1 MPTGTVSGGSNGS
14 RTFPVREE
22 SRTEPR
28 DASGDAEQNART
40 GDPGARTDEPSA
52 RTAEL
57 SARTDGHGDVPSLR
71 REVTRLRRENEEL
84 RRTLRETRDQRQDVI
99 DRYERLIDADGA
111 APSDAAAS
119 AETPSPEELARAP
132 PESRTSSDST
142 TPVFRRLAETLDEQ
156 WTRLRRRY
164 KAWERQSGL

>member
-40 GDPGARTDEPSA
+40 GDPSARTD
-52 RTAEL
+52 EL
-57 SARTDGHGDVPSLR
+57 SARTDGHGNVSSLR
-71 REVTRLRRENEEL
+71 EEVTRLRRENEEL

-119 AETPSPEELARAP
+119 AEAQSPEELARAP
-132 PESRTSSDST
+132 PASHASSEST
-142 TPVFRRLAETLDEQ
+142 TPVFRRLAETVDEQ

-164 KAWERQSGL
+164 KAWVRQSGL